1 MSENTWWTTAAVEQL
16 EKCERQWEAYCAEK
30 EREVRDC
37 LKDLTQFCADGTKI
51 QKENDG
57 ALQKLH
63 EQLGKMAS
71 AANQQ
76 ELTALLIA
84 PADTVAGARQRT
96 VRQKRKGSCK
106 GGAVAPLGRDDT
118 SALRGAVEH
127 TRERGQR
134 FNFARIEAWLGEIKK
149 AVQLGNYDL
158 VRRALA
164 GLTADVG

>member
-1 MSENTWWTTAAVEQL
+1 MSEDTWWTTDAVERM
-16 EKCERQWEAYCAEK
+16 EASKRQWETYCAEK
-30 EREVRDC
+30 EKEVRDC
-37 LKDLTQFCADGTKI
+37 LKELTQFCADGKKI
-51 QKENDG
+51 QRENDA

-63 EQLGKMAS
+63 EELGKMAS

-84 PADTVAGARQRT
+84 PTDMSAAGQQKAT
-96 VRQKRKGSCK
+96 RQKRKGSRK
-106 GGAVAPLGRDDT
+106 AGAVVPLTRDDT
-118 SALRGAVEH
+118 TVLRGAVEH

-134 FNFARIEAWLGEIKK
+134 FNFARIEVWLDEIKK

-164 GLTADVG
+164 GLKADAV